1 MSPPSQPQEALA
13 PLLAM
18 VVPMA
23 EPFIRSIVAETLA
36 QIKADE
42 VTLGKDR
49 LGYPEAESAALV
61 GVAQHV
67 LRDARRRG
75 EISARL
81 VGKKYVYARS
91 EILRFLAD
99 H

>member
-1 MSPPSQPQEALA
+1 MNPEEVLRAVVA
-13 PLLAM
+13 MLL
-18 VVPMA
+18 
-23 EPFIRSIVAETLA
+23 PFIRPIVAQAVEETHR
-36 QIKADE
+36 QREADE
-42 VTLGKDR
+42 AKLGNDR
-49 LGYPEAESAALV
+49 LGHTEAESAALI

-81 VGKKYVYARS
+81 VGKKYIYARS